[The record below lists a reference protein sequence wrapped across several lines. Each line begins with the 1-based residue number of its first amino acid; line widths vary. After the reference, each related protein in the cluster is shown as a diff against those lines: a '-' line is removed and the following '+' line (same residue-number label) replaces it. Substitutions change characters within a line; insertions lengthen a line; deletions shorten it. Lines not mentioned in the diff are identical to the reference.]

1 MPRYD
6 RSRALE
12 LLRIGTGLP
21 DAEFRPHQEEAIR
34 HVVERRG
41 HLLLVQKT
49 GWGKSFVYFIVTK
62 LLREIGRGPALLFSP
77 LLSLMRN
84 QIAAAERMGVRAARI
99 TSDNVEQWDAVEEK
113 IRRDEVDILLVAPER
128 LANER
133 FVDQVE
139 SRIAHRVALLVVDEA
154 HCISDWGH
162 DFRPDYRRIRTIAGG
177 LPRGTA
183 VLATTATAN
192 DRVMNDLAKT
202 LGPRLKVKR
211 GPLARPSLALQ
222 TIRMPAATDRLAWL
236 AETVPN
242 LRGSGIIYTL
252 TVRDS
257 ELVTDWLRQRGLD
270 VRVYHA
276 RSPDREGLE
285 EALLDNEV
293 KGLVATMALGMGFD
307 KPDLGFVIHYQTPG
321 SVVDYYQQV
330 GRAGRGDDPAY
341 GILLSGQEDEDIVD
355 FFIKGAFPTPDEVSQ
370 VLRAL
375 EGAEEGLSLPQ
386 LTVRVNMKRGRIE
399 NALKLLALES
409 PAPVAK
415 EKGRW
420 YRSPGAWVEHSQ
432 PRFWQRVERLTDLRQ
447 EEKRQMQEY
456 VGLGSGH
463 MEFLVRA
470 LDGPDRV
477 IAPPPLAPLS
487 VDAGRQ
493 SRIEAARFLR
503 RLDLPIRP
511 RKQWPAYGL
520 PRYDVRGRIPEELQ
534 AREGRALGMW
544 EDGVWGDLVR
554 KGKYEDKRF
563 DEKLVGACKRLLG
576 RWNPDPP
583 PRWVTC
589 IPSRRNP
596 DLVPAL
602 ARRLGAALGLPFR
615 EAIVAEGQRDEQ
627 KRMENAI
634 QKARNLDG
642 AFSLPPDATRDRLFS
657 EPVLLVDDIVDS
669 GWTLTVAAWLLRQA
683 GCGEVHPL
691 ALCTLSRG

>member
-1 MPRYD
+1 MPRFD

-12 LLRIGTGLP
+12 LLRIGTELP
-21 DAEFRPHQEEAIR
+21 DAQFRPHQEDAIR
-34 HVVERRG
+34 HVVERRSR
-41 HLLLVQKT
+41 LLLVQKT
-49 GWGKSFVYFIVTK
+49 GWGKSFVYFIATK

-84 QIAAAERMGVRAARI
+84 QIAAAERMGVRAERV

-128 LANER
+128 LANQR
-133 FVDQVE
+133 FVNRVE
-139 SRIAHRVALLVVDEA
+139 SRIKDRVALLVVDEA

-162 DFRPDYRRIRTIAGG
+162 DFRPDYRRIRTIAGK
-177 LPRGTA
+177 LPQETA

-202 LGPRLKVKR
+202 LGPALKVKR

-236 AETVPN
+236 AETVPK

-252 TVRDS
+252 TVPHS
-257 ELVTDWLRQRGLD
+257 ELVADWLTRRGLD
-270 VRVYHA
+270 VGAYHR
-276 RSPDREGLE
+276 RSPDRERLE
-285 EALLDNEV
+285 EALLRNKV
-293 KGLVATMALGMGFD
+293 KGLAATTALGMGFD
-307 KPDLGFVIHYQTPG
+307 KPDLGFVIHYQTPC

-330 GRAGRGDDPAY
+330 GRAGRGEGAAY
-341 GILLSGQEDEDIVD
+341 GILLNGREDEDICD
-355 FFIKGAFPTPDEVSQ
+355 HFIKGAFPTRKEVSQ
-370 VLRAL
+370 VLGAL
-375 EGAEEGLSLPQ
+375 ESAEAGLSLPQ
-386 LTVRVNMKRGRIE
+386 LAARVNMRRGRIE
-399 NALKLLALES
+399 NALKLLSLE
-409 PAPVAK
+409 PQAPVAK
-415 EKGRW
+415 EGSRW
-420 YRSPGAWVEHSQ
+420 YRTPSEWESR
-432 PRFWQRVERLTDLRQ
+432 PRFWERVKRLTDLRQ
-447 EEKRQMQEY
+447 DEKRQMQEY
-456 VGLGSGH
+456 VALGSGH

-470 LDGPDRV
+470 LDGPDQT
-477 IAPPPLAPLS
+477 IAPPPFTPLS
-487 VDAGRQ
+487 ADASRK

-511 RKQWPAYGL
+511 RRRWPAYGL
-520 PRYDVRGRIPEELQ
+520 PKYDVRGKIPDELQ
-534 AREGRALGMW
+534 AQEGRALGMW

-563 DEKLVGACKRLLG
+563 DEELVGACKRLLE

-602 ARRLGAALGLPFR
+602 ARRVADVLGLPFR
-615 EAIVAEGQRDEQ
+615 EAIVAEGQRAEQ

-642 AFSLPPDATRDRLFS
+642 AFSMPPGATRDRLFS
-657 EPVLLVDDIVDS
+657 EPVLLVDDIVGS
-669 GWTLTVAAWLLRQA
+669 GWTLTVAVWLLRRA
-683 GCGEVHPL
+683 GCGDVHPL

>member
-21 DAEFRPHQEEAIR
+21 DADFRSHQEEAIR

-41 HLLLVQKT
+41 RLLLVQKT
-49 GWGKSFVYFIVTK
+49 GWGKSFVYFIATK

-84 QIAAAERMGVRAARI
+84 QVAAAERMGVRAARI
-99 TSDNVEQWDAVEEK
+99 TSDNVEQWDEVEEK

-133 FVDQVE
+133 FADQVE

-162 DFRPDYRRIRTIAGG
+162 DFRPDYRRIRTIAAG

-192 DRVMNDLAKT
+192 DRVMNDLATT
-202 LGPRLKVKR
+202 LGPSLKVKR

-222 TIRMPAATDRLAWL
+222 AIRAPAATDRLAWL
-236 AETVPN
+236 AETVPK

-257 ELVTDWLRQRGLD
+257 ELVADWLRHRGLD
-270 VRVYHA
+270 VQAYHA

-293 KGLVATMALGMGFD
+293 KGLVATTALGMGFD
-307 KPDLGFVIHYQTPG
+307 KQDLGFVIHYQTPG
-321 SVVDYYQQV
+321 SVVHYYQQV
-330 GRAGRGDDPAY
+330 GRAGRGEGPAY
-341 GILLSGQEDEDIVD
+341 GILLNGREDEGICDH
-355 FFIKGAFPTPDEVSQ
+355 FIRGAFPTRKEVSQ
-370 VLRAL
+370 VLGSL
-375 EGAEEGLSLPQ
+375 ESAEAGLSLPQ
-386 LTVRVNMKRGRIE
+386 LAARVNMRRGRIE
-399 NALKLLALES
+399 KALKLLSLE
-409 PAPVAK
+409 PQAPVAK
-415 EKGRW
+415 EGSRW
-420 YRSPGAWVEHSQ
+420 HRTPSVWESR
-432 PRFWQRVERLTDLRQ
+432 PRFWERVERLTDLRMR
-447 EEKRQMQEY
+447 EKLQMQEY

-470 LDGPDRV
+470 LDGPDRA

-487 VDAGRQ
+487 VDTSRE

-511 RKQWPAYGL
+511 RRQWPAYGL
-520 PRYDVRGRIPEELQ
+520 PKYDVRGKIPEEMQ
-534 AREGRALGMW
+534 AQEGRALGMW
-544 EDGVWGDLVR
+544 EDGAWGDLVR
-554 KGKYEDKRF
+554 KGKYKDKRF
-563 DEKLVGACKRLLG
+563 DDELVGACKRLLG
-576 RWNPDPP
+576 RWNPDPA

-596 DLVPAL
+596 ALVPAL
-602 ARRLGAALGLPFR
+602 ARRVADVLDLPFR
-615 EAIVAEGQRDEQ
+615 DAIVAEGQRAEQ
-627 KRMENAI
+627 KRMENAV

-642 AFSLPPDATRDRLFS
+642 AFSIPPRASRDRLFS
-657 EPVLLVDDIVDS
+657 EPVLVVDDIVDS
-669 GWTLTVAAWLLRQA
+669 GWTLTVAAWLLRRA

-691 ALCTLSRG
+691 ALCTLNRG